1 MSEAA
6 TAATAA
12 TAAAAAATDGIFK
25 YTQQGFWGGPSV
37 SYSLLMLFTLL
48 GGFFGLDHLLLRSPS
63 TGFLKFAGN
72 IFSLGLWYIYDII
85 QVFGE
90 RDTVMEKGL
99 SIPGWGAAGIGAGMF
114 TDNQPGVERGKSPW
128 RYLAYM
134 ALIYLPFGFDYFVA
148 GDVWGGLLKF
158 LTFFLVITIPIN
170 LLWTAVNWGYST
182 FMPQSLFEK
191 GTLRMFP
198 VSVLNGTYGPS
209 KLGPRDLP
217 LEGVDVCDSGSVGPF
232 VRFLQN
238 ILPPT
243 VLGVLSSVFPG
254 VVPAVQTV
262 AAATQASAAAVKA
275 AANTASGVIK
285 AVGEPALEA
294 AEAAGSILQQVPGG
308 LQTLSSV
315 PGKIAGNL
323 QSFTDPAKLAAMA
336 AASAG
341 SATANKL
348 MRGGGMVAAVEEG
361 NPMANAALFGLLAV
375 ILAGGTYM
383 GFQRLNAAGGNLT
396 AKKNDRQERND
407 TPPKP

>member
-1 MSEAA
+1 MSEA
-6 TAATAA
+6 TVQPSKVLF
-12 TAAAAAATDGIFK
+12 D
-25 YTQQGFWGGPSV
+25 YTQKGFWGGPSV
-37 SYSLLMLFTLL
+37 SYSMLILFTVL
-48 GGFFGLDHLLLRSPS
+48 GGFFGLDHLLLRSPT
-63 TGFLKFAGN
+63 TGFLKFTGN

-85 QVFGE
+85 QVLGE

-114 TDNQPGVERGKSPW
+114 TDNQPGVEKGKSPW
-128 RYLAYM
+128 RYMAYM
-134 ALIYLPFGFDYFVA
+134 ILLLLPFGFDYFVA

-158 LTFFLVITIPIN
+158 MTFALIITIPLN
-170 LLWTAVNWGYST
+170 FLWGFVNWGYST
-182 FMPQSLFEK
+182 FMPRSVFEK

-198 VSVLNGTYGPS
+198 VSVLAGMYGPS
-209 KLGPRDLP
+209 KLGPKDLP

-243 VLGVLSSVFPG
+243 VLGVLSTVFPG

-294 AEAAGSILQQVPGG
+294 AEAAGDILQQVPGG
-308 LQTLSSV
+308 LSVLSSV
-315 PGKIAGNL
+315 PAKVAGNL

-341 SATANKL
+341 AGAANKV
-348 MRGGGMVAAVEEG
+348 MRGGAMVIEESASG
-361 NPMANAALFGLLAV
+361 GLAHTALFGLLAA
-375 ILAGGTYM
+375 ILLGGTYM
-383 GFQRLNAAGGNLT
+383 GFKRLNAGGTNLL
-396 AKKNDRQERND
+396 AKQNDRQERND